1 MSGVHERLIEGWLD
15 SASERSYQAPFCQML
30 VAEGY
35 RILHSTRHSSIE
47 LGKDV
52 VAVHPKGSACAY
64 QLKGQPGGRLT
75 LHAFR
80 EIQGQLRELTDIA
93 LPFSGHQKT
102 QHRSFLVTNGYV
114 EEEVRLAIE
123 GMNAGNANSGYP
135 DRRLEVIQRGD
146 LLQMAQRLGASLW
159 PTEIQGTH
167 ALLQMLVDEGDGPFP
182 VERATSMLAD
192 MLGLGPVKQKW
203 RAPELRRRIT
213 SAALLT
219 SLSLQNFEARQN
231 HLATAVAWVVFS
243 VSAIAACERLELSV
257 QRNAAASIS
266 VAMEAAKDALI
277 DLTKEVLERDT
288 MLEGDAVVDFS
299 VYRGRF
305 TLLLGLLAL
314 VWFWCEKDGWPDDLD
329 RDALERFLVE
339 NRDQVLLWGE
349 GAIPQILVYYWALR
363 RLRPGVRSDSLLLSL
378 LRSTIATDHNRQP
391 KGLPSPYW
399 DYESVVRHELSG
411 FLGAE
416 QDPMAE
422 ETGTGASYFAEGLM
436 HLSVRANWKRVCKD
450 LWPDFTRF
458 QMIEFIPAEPWQH
471 CTYRS
476 EYGEYSQV
484 QPVHRKEWADLVDEA
499 RSIRCDRIPPA
510 LVNEP
515 FLHAFFMMVFPHR
528 GTPDAVRRLSYDLN
542 PVWLLAKPPVS

>member
-35 RILHSTRHSSIE
+35 QLLHSTRHSSIE

-52 VAVHPKGSACAY
+52 VAVDPNGTTCAY

-80 EIQGQLRELTDIA
+80 EIQGQLRELIDIA
-93 LPFSGHQKT
+93 LPFPGHQRT

-123 GMNAGNANSGYP
+123 GMNTGNANSGYP

-146 LLQMAQRLGASLW
+146 LLRMAQRLGASLW
-159 PTEIQGTH
+159 PTEIQETH

-182 VERATSMLAD
+182 VQRATSMMAD
-192 MLGLGPVKQKW
+192 MLGLGAAKQKW

-231 HLATAVAWVVFS
+231 HLATAVAWLVFS
-243 VSAIAACERLELSV
+243 VSAIAGCERLGLSV
-257 QRNAAASIS
+257 QRNAADSIS
-266 VAMEAAKDALI
+266 IAMGAAKDALI
-277 DLTKEVLERDT
+277 DLTKEVLERDP
-288 MLEGDAVVDFS
+288 MLEGNAVVDFA

-305 TLLLGLLAL
+305 TLLLSLLSL
-314 VWFWCEKDGWPDDLD
+314 VWFWCEEEGWPDDLD
-329 RDALERFLVE
+329 RDALEHFLEE
-339 NRDQVLLWGE
+339 NSHQVLLWGE

-363 RLRPGVRSDSLLLSL
+363 RLRPGARSDWLLLSL
-378 LRSTIATDHNRQP
+378 LRSTIATDRDRQP
-391 KGLPSPYW
+391 TGLPSPYW
-399 DYESVVRHELSG
+399 DYGSVVRHQLSG
-411 FLGAE
+411 FLGSE

-422 ETGTGASYFAEGLM
+422 ETGAGMSFFAEALM
-436 HLSVRANWKRVCKD
+436 HLSVRANWKQVCKD

-476 EYGEYSQV
+476 EEGEYSQV
-484 QPVHRKEWADLVDEA
+484 QPVHRKEWTDLVDEA
-499 RSIRCDRIPPA
+499 RSVRCNRIPTA

-515 FLHAFFMMVFPHR
+515 LLHALFMIVLPHR
-528 GTPDAVRRLSYDLN
+528 GTPDAVRRLSHDLN
-542 PVWLLAKPPVS
+542 PTWLLPRPPVS